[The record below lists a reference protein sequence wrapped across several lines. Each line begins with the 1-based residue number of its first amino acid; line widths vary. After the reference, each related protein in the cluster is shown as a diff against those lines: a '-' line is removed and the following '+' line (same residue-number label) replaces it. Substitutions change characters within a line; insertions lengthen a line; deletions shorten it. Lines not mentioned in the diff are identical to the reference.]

1 MCCVAACGGITIQ
14 ACIQL
19 PVYAENMALPSFAGA
34 RHFVAPCCC
43 NAAVQQLIDTSHPLS
58 PQQQM
63 LPHSCCSRR
72 MGQTDRPSDTVPF
85 SRPLSA
91 YFAISANSTIQYRSK
106 KDDLKCLFN
115 SVSFW
120 VLLWGVS
127 FRWCWLWYC
136 LHVVPVVRW
145 YLVVHQY
152 PVFRGCRR

>member
-1 MCCVAACGGITIQ
+1 MRWYYNTSLYLVTCVCWKHGTTVICWCTPFCC
-14 ACIQL
+14 
-19 PVYAENMALPSFAGA
+19 PVLLQCRRAE
-34 RHFVAPCCC
+34 V
-43 NAAVQQLIDTSHPLS
+43 DWYSHPLS

-91 YFAISANSTIQYRSK
+91 YFVISANSTIQYRSK
-106 KDDLKCLFN
+106 KDDLKCLFI

-152 PVFRGCRR
+152 PVFKGCRR